1 MRNNEYLL
9 PGFERLEQLQD
20 PCFLPK
26 NSPYNAV
33 EQKLCDAGWLT
44 VAFNATFDNPRTF
57 RDLYL
62 VAGRVADRVDL
73 TNDEFSTLVSVRAM
87 GTGVEQH
94 CIGLDTEFVC
104 TCGHELESD
113 HDPTKCRRE
122 ILSYQFST
130 PLLDDSSKIA
140 ELIVFPLLGQRIEL
154 KDALFVV
161 TLLCGLDKLSNKC
174 WDTNRCAVS
183 KTLYWDGEWCLDA
196 DGAPLT
202 GDALSIAR
210 QSHLYKNFGVNLTLA
225 GHYLNADLTGFREP
239 YAMDGYD
246 TKWLDIRRR
255 VISAGGGLISMQP
268 VRVKRYSRNQ
278 HWVSP
283 FSITVRDT
291 MTHAPAGSRSL
302 DILGEAC
309 GVSKLDVSKSDKS
322 CMDVLLFSDPV
333 LFAEYA
339 ARDATIVV
347 EYLARVW
354 GDGVLPPATLSSGA
368 ANAAKF
374 SAAEYLGCLGG
385 SGRNPVDGKQFRY
398 VFCGLRDHEGGSFY
412 EDSNKVLAYYKQRC
426 RVPVDGHAENFLW
439 AAAQAYHG
447 GLNNCMWVGYRDEW
461 ETYDVDVKNAYPT
474 AMSLLLDVDYGGDG
488 CVETVIK
495 NRALTESDFAQD
507 YLTPLFAYCQFEF
520 PAGVEPCLPLRYGG
534 GPVFV
539 KSSKGYFKSL
549 GSSGVDDF
557 DGAWFCAP
565 ELLLALKLGATI
577 YCQIGYVGRLRESD
591 HCDHFECNKPDCTG
605 DGKSR
610 SLRYAVRN
618 LINDRATAKALF
630 GKGSL
635 EELTLKT
642 AVNSVYGK
650 LAQNVSS
657 QRSWDAFEQIREEV
671 GGSAITSPYYAAM
684 TTSLIRALLFA
695 VMNELPDHIY
705 SVTTDGLISDFPA
718 EVIETLDLYG
728 LTDLFKSGRVAL
740 TGDDQLWED
749 KHVNPSFYSIS
760 TRGNVSLDAG
770 GVLAHMGFKTPDG
783 IERDSLEDRSWFH
796 DVMLKRTG
804 KIENA
809 VLIFPSFYQLSVKG
823 SKRSDFIVTELER
836 LLRGDFDLKRR
847 PVIDGYDFENHNT
860 MYSKT
865 VACSDGVNV
874 DIACFRTLPWNT
886 VSDYALARE
895 ISNTLGRTGCLKSC
909 DDWLLW
915 LARFSGLSQA
925 VNIDDEY
932 AKITFAL
939 HKAGVDP
946 IVERAAGLLSIDE
959 TIEYVNKLY
968 GSAADKTTWDNM
980 SKPKRREKIIEMF
993 KNNKLNDLGYI
1004 PFNCFTEVVE
1014 IQ

>member
-9 PGFERLEQLQD
+9 PGFERLENLHD
-20 PCFLPK
+20 KCFLPK
-26 NSPYNAV
+26 NSLYTVV
-33 EQKLCDAGWLT
+33 EQKLSAAGWLT
-44 VAFNATFDNPRTF
+44 GIFNASFDNPKSF
-57 RDLYL
+57 RDAYL
-62 VAGRVADRVDL
+62 VAGRVVDRVDL
-73 TNDEFSTLVSVRAM
+73 TNDSFSSLVSVRAM
-87 GTGVEQH
+87 GSGIEQH

-104 TCGHELESD
+104 SCGHDSEAE
-113 HDPTKCRRE
+113 HDPTKCKRD

-130 PLLDDSSKIA
+130 PLLDDSSKLA
-140 ELIVFPLLGQRIEL
+140 EIVVFPLLGQRIEL
-154 KDALFVV
+154 KDALFLIA
-161 TLLCGLDKLSNKC
+161 LLCGLDKLSSKC
-174 WDTNRCAVS
+174 WDDQRCAVS
-183 KTLYWDGEWCLDA
+183 KTSYRDGEWCLDA
-196 DGAPLT
+196 DGKPLT
-202 GDALSIAR
+202 GDALSIALQR
-210 QSHLYKNFGVNLTLA
+210 HLYKNYGVNLTLA
-225 GHYLNADLTGFREP
+225 GHYLNADLTAFREP

-246 TKWLDIRRR
+246 TKWVDVRRR
-255 VISAGGGLISMQP
+255 VISAGGGLISMKP
-268 VRVKRYSRNQ
+268 FRVKRYSRN
-278 HWVSP
+278 HRWVSP

-302 DILGEAC
+302 DVLGEAC
-309 GVSKLDVSKSDKS
+309 GVSKLDVSKSEKS
-322 CMDVLLFSDPV
+322 CMDKLLFEDPV

-374 SAAEYLGCLGG
+374 SAAEYLGCIGG
-385 SGRNPVDGKQFRY
+385 SGRNPVDGKLFRQQ
-398 VFCGLRDHEGGSFY
+398 FCGLRDHEGGNFY
-412 EDSNKVLAYYKQRC
+412 EVSNKVLAYYKQRD
-426 RVPVDGHAENFLW
+426 RVPVDGDAENFLW

-447 GLNNCMWVGYRDEW
+447 GLNNCLWVGYRDEW

-488 CVETVIK
+488 CIESVIK
-495 NRALTESDFAQD
+495 NRELTESDFEHG
-507 YLTPLFAYCQFEF
+507 YLTPLFAYCRFEF
-520 PAGVEPCLPLRYGG
+520 PDYVEPCLPLRYGG

-539 KSSKGYFKSL
+539 TSSKGYFKAL
-549 GSSGVDDF
+549 GSAGVNDF

-565 ELLLALKLGATI
+565 ELLLALKLGAKI
-577 YCQIGYVGRLRESD
+577 YCQIGYIGRLRESE
-591 HCDHFECNKPDCTG
+591 HCDDFECKNLDCVG
-605 DGKSR
+605 DGESR

-618 LINDRATAKALF
+618 LISDRSKAKELF
-630 GKGSL
+630 GKGSI
-635 EELTLKT
+635 EEQTLKT

-695 VMNELPDHIY
+695 VMNAMPGNVY
-705 SVTTDGLISDFPA
+705 SVTTDGFICDFPA

-728 LTDLFKSGRVAL
+728 LTKLFKSGRVAL
-740 TGDDQLWED
+740 TGDEQLWED

-760 TRGNVSLDAG
+760 TRGNVSLDND
-770 GVLAHMGFKTPDG
+770 GVLAHMGFKTPDS
-783 IERDSLEDRSWFH
+783 IERDSLEDRAWFH

-809 VLIFPSFYQLSVKG
+809 VLVFPSFYELSVKG

-836 LLRGDFDLKRR
+836 SLRGDFDLKRR

-865 VACSDGVNV
+865 VTCIDGEKVV
-874 DIACFRTLPWNT
+874 IACFRTIPWKT
-886 VSDYALARE
+886 VSEYALARE
-895 ISNTLGRTGCLKSC
+895 ISNTLGRTACLKTC
-909 DDWLLW
+909 DDWMVW
-915 LARFSGLSQA
+915 LARFSGLSHA

-939 HKAGVDP
+939 HKAGIDP
-946 IVERAAGLLSIDE
+946 IVDVTVDELSVDE
-959 TIEYVNKLY
+959 TIALVNELY
-968 GSAADKTTWDNM
+968 GCATDKTVWNNL
-980 SKPKRREKIIEMF
+980 SKPKRREKIIEMY
-993 KNNKLNDLGYI
+993 KNGKLNDLGYI
-1004 PFNCFTEVVE
+1004 PINCFNSSSE
-1014 IQ
+1014 I